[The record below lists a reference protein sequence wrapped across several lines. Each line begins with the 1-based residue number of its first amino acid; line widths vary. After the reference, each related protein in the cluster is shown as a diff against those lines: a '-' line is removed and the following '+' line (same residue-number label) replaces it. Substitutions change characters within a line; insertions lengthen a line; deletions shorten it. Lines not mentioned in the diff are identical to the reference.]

1 MRQSITILFFILLA
15 ICPAYSQTTLLQEAD
30 SYFDQGKYN
39 HAIQKYE
46 QAKNSA
52 TGIDQKENQ
61 IIEIKIMKAKNCAK
75 WITKADNAFNAE
87 QYSTA
92 KKIYQDILES
102 NPKDEYTKLK
112 IEKCNKE
119 LNPPPT
125 RTTTNLINNQKQYS
139 STQENQKKHS
149 NISDNKPATIK
160 QTKPATYINLSKKDL
175 YFNAES
181 GDKQQ
186 VNVFTDAENFTIPTA
201 YIPKWCV
208 VKIYEGYFTVSCREN
223 DSFQE
228 RKDWF
233 WVMAGEKDVKIYIHQ
248 SGSNNFKSTQTYSSD
263 NINRTYHSNNINNKT
278 YRRKSSF
285 NYPKNYEQWGIS
297 MGFIKGELMNGILAG
312 IRFEPLFKY
321 GFGINTG
328 LNYEY
333 YSTKFAKSSYKYQRN
348 NIDKYQEHIL
358 NIPLHAE
365 YRFNISKYF
374 NLFIYGGAAIEC
386 ATNSDFSQYTFRTA
400 LEYGGGIRM
409 DRIQLN
415 AGRSNLIYENGTYAG
430 LITSEYSNVYKVF
443 TISMSYMF

>member
-1 MRQSITILFFILLA
+1 MRQSITILFFILLV
-15 ICPAYSQTTLLQEAD
+15 ICPAYSQTTLLHEAD

-52 TGIDQKENQ
+52 TGIDLKENQ
-61 IIEIKIMKAKNCAK
+61 IIEIKLMKAKNCSE
-75 WITKADNAFNAE
+75 WITKADNAFNAK

-92 KKIYQDILES
+92 KNIYQNILES
-102 NPKDEYTKLK
+102 NPKDEYAKSK
-112 IEKCNKE
+112 IEKCMKE
-119 LNPPPT
+119 LNPPSSH
-125 RTTTNLINNQKQYS
+125 TTSDLANSQKQYNS
-139 STQENQKKHS
+139 EQYQKKHS
-149 NISDNKPATIK
+149 NVNESKPTVIVQK
-160 QTKPATYINLSKKDL
+160 KTATYINLSKSYL

-181 GDKQQ
+181 GNKQQ
-186 VNVFTDAENFTIPTA
+186 VNVYTDGEDFTIPTA
-201 YIPKWCV
+201 YIPSWCIIKV
-208 VKIYEGYFTVSCREN
+208 YKGYFTVSCREN
-223 DSFQE
+223 ESFQE

-233 WVMAGEKDVKIYIHQ
+233 WVRSGVKDIKIYINQ
-248 SGSNNFKSTQTYSSD
+248 SGSNNY
-263 NINRTYHSNNINNKT
+263 SNNTKIKT
-278 YRRKSSF
+278 YRRSSSF
-285 NYPKNYEQWGIS
+285 NSPKNYEQWGIS

-333 YSTKFAKSSYKYQRN
+333 YSTKFAKSSYSYPRF
-348 NIDKYQEHIL
+348 NIDGYQEHIL

-374 NLFIYGGAAIEC
+374 NLFLYGGAAIEC

-400 LEYGGGIRM
+400 LEYGGGIRV
-409 DRIQLN
+409 DHIQLN
-415 AGRSNLIYENGTYAG
+415 AGRSNLLYENGTYDG
-430 LITSEYSNVYKVF
+430 LITSDYSNVYKVF

>member
-46 QAKNSA
+46 QAKNLA

-61 IIEIKIMKAKNCAK
+61 IIEIKLMKAKNCAE
-75 WITKADNAFNAE
+75 WITKADNAFNTE
-87 QYSTA
+87 QYNIA

-102 NPKDEYTKLK
+102 NPKDEYVKSK
-112 IEKCNKE
+112 IEKCKKE
-119 LNPPPT
+119 LNPPSSH
-125 RTTTNLINNQKQYS
+125 TTTNLTNSQKQYNS
-139 STQENQKKHS
+139 VQQYQKKHS
-149 NISDNKPATIK
+149 TVSESKPTAIVE
-160 QTKPATYINLSKKDL
+160 TKTATYINLSKSYL

-181 GDKQQ
+181 GNKQQ
-186 VNVFTDAENFTIPTA
+186 VNVYTDGEDFTIPTA
-201 YIPKWCV
+201 YIPSWCI
-208 VKIYEGYFTVSCREN
+208 VKVYKGYFTVSCREN

-233 WVMAGEKDVKIYIHQ
+233 WVRSGVKDTKIHIIQ
-248 SGSNNFKSTQTYSSD
+248 SGSKNYSD
-263 NINRTYHSNNINNKT
+263 NTKNKT
-278 YRRKSSF
+278 YRRNSSF

-297 MGFIKGELMNGILAG
+297 LGFTKGELMNGILAG

-328 LNYEY
+328 LNYEF
-333 YSTKFAKSSYKYQRN
+333 YSTKFSKSTYSYPRF

-374 NLFIYGGAAIEC
+374 NLFLYGGAAIEC

-400 LEYGGGIRM
+400 LEYGGGIRI

-415 AGRSNLIYENGTYAG
+415 AGRSNLLYENGTYGG
-430 LITSEYSNVYKVF
+430 LITSDYSNVYKVF